1 MNGESRP
8 VDRAAIAAAD
18 LITIAAALAVI
29 VLALLG
35 PLRVVVADRPVTLG
49 VWHALFLAVSI
60 AVLRH
65 ALVSAPS
72 LVATVRDWFTAIA
85 RHRDLSEAL
94 LVSSATRPAVLAI
107 GFAAAATFGVLPSS
121 EQAPSPRNTLR
132 DLPARFDAN
141 WYAGIAAYGYEFQG
155 RFDRQQNFAF
165 FPAYPLAMRTA
176 GAFTGAYSE
185 RVPMERRITRFAWA
199 GLAISLVAFVFA
211 AWYFAALAREIL
223 GDDGVRPALLL
234 LATYPFAVYFSAAYT
249 ESLFLVAALATW
261 FHSRREEF
269 LRATAWGLLLGLT
282 RPNGFFLAVPLGL
295 IALGVADAGWG
306 AGESGGGRKT
316 AEPATDIYK
325 WRRFSA
331 GRLTVAIM
339 PVVGMLLFTLWLRQ
353 RTDVWFAWARIHG
366 AWGRVVGTTD
376 PGWLFE
382 SFASQGLL
390 RIVVDHP
397 YQSLNAIGLL
407 FAMGLIG
414 AVWRRLGPAWAAY
427 ILVSVG
433 APLAAGGV
441 LSMGRLTSTLFP
453 LFLTLAAVLPARAVP
468 LVGVA
473 FALMQGLVAAL
484 FYTWRDMY

>member
-1 MNGESRP
+1 MSSGPYRG
-8 VDRAAIAAAD
+8 RAVVAAD
-18 LITIAAALAVI
+18 VVTTVAALAV
-29 VLALLG
+29 VLLALLG
-35 PLRVVVADRPVTLG
+35 PLRMTVTDRPLTFG
-49 VWHALFLAVSI
+49 VWHALFVAISV
-60 AVLRH
+60 AALRH
-65 ALVSAPS
+65 SIVSTPS
-72 LVATVRDWFTAIA
+72 LVATVRGWFSAIA
-85 RHRDLSEAL
+85 RHRDLSDAL

-121 EQAPSPRNTLR
+121 EQAPSRRNTLR

-165 FPAYPLAMRTA
+165 FPAYPIAMRTA

-199 GLAISLVAFVFA
+199 GLAISLVAFLFA
-211 AWYFAALAREIL
+211 AWYFAALAREVL
-223 GDDGVRPALLL
+223 GDDEVRPALLL
-234 LATYPFAVYFSAAYT
+234 LATYPFAVYYSAAYT
-249 ESLFLVAALATW
+249 ESLFLLAALGTW

-269 LRATAWGLLLGLT
+269 LRAAGWGLLLGLT

-295 IALGVADAGWG
+295 IALGVADA
-306 AGESGGGRKT
+306 EPRRGGGGGGSMP
-316 AEPATDIYK
+316 AEPATDTYK
-325 WRRFSA
+325 WKRFSV
-331 GRLTVAIM
+331 GRLGVAIM
-339 PVVGMLLFTLWLRQ
+339 PVVGMLLFTVWLQQ

-382 SFASQGLL
+382 ALGSQGLL

-397 YQSLNAIGLL
+397 YKSLNALGLL
-407 FAMGLIG
+407 FALGLIG
-414 AVWRRLGPAWAAY
+414 TVWRRLGPAWVAY
-427 ILVSVG
+427 VVVSVG

-453 LFLTLAAVLPARAVP
+453 LFLALAAVLPARAVP
-468 LVGVA
+468 LVAVGFGLV
-473 FALMQGLVAAL
+473 QGLVAAL
-484 FYTWRDMY
+484 FYTWREMY

>member
-1 MNGESRP
+1 MTSGA
-8 VDRAAIAAAD
+8 DRRRVSTDAAD
-18 LITIAAALAVI
+18 LVTMVATLAAVA
-29 VLALLG
+29 LALLG
-35 PLRVVVADRPVTLG
+35 PLRIVVADRPVTIGL
-49 VWHALFLAVSI
+49 WDALFVAIST
-60 AVLRH
+60 AALRH
-65 ALVSAPS
+65 SLVSTPS
-72 LVATVRDWFTAIA
+72 LAAAVRRWFAGLA
-85 RHRDLSEAL
+85 RHRNLSEAL
-94 LVSSATRPAVLAI
+94 LVSSATRPAVLVV

-141 WYAGIAAYGYEFQG
+141 WYAGIATYGYEFQG

-165 FPAYPLAMRTA
+165 FPAYPMAMRTA

-185 RVPMERRITRFAWA
+185 RVPVDRRITRFAWA
-199 GLAISLVAFVFA
+199 GLAVSLVAFVFA

-234 LATYPFAVYFSAAYT
+234 LATYPFAVYYSAAYT
-249 ESLFLVAALATW
+249 ESLFLLAALATW

-269 LRATAWGLLLGLT
+269 LRAAAWGLLLGLT

-295 IALGVADAGWG
+295 IALGVADAGRS
-306 AGESGGGRKT
+306 AGGGGGGCMP

-325 WRRFSA
+325 GGRFSA
-331 GRLTVAIM
+331 GRLGVALM
-339 PVVGMLLFTLWLRQ
+339 PVLGMLLFTVWLQ
-353 RTDVWFAWARIHG
+353 LRTDVWFAWARIHG

-382 SFASQGLL
+382 ALGSQGLL
-390 RIVVDHP
+390 RIVVEHP
-397 YQSLNAIGLL
+397 YKSINAFGLL
-407 FAMGLIG
+407 FALGLIG
-414 AVWRRLGPAWAAY
+414 VVWRRLGPAWATY
-427 ILVSVG
+427 VVVSVG

-468 LVGVA
+468 FVA
-473 FALMQGLVAAL
+473 AAFGLMQGLVAAL
-484 FYTWRDMY
+484 FYTWREMY